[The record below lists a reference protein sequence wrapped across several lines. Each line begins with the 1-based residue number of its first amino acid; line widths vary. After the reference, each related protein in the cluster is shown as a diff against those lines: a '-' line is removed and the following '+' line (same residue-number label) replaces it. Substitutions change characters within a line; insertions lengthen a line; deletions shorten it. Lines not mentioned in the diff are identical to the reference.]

1 VAADEDV
8 LQGRLVQD
16 AVGRQHERLQR
27 ARRGGARPGPVGR
40 GGGPPAG
47 REGGGWVGQ
56 EESTPDIRAV
66 YMGMCWQE

>member
-8 LQGRLVQD
+8 LHGRLNLD

-27 ARRGGARPGPVGR
+27 ARRGGGKAGA
-40 GGGPPAG
+40 GGAG
-47 REGGGWVGQ
+47 EEGQ